1 MHAAPIPHQISR
13 HAHLPTTPFLLPC
26 RPHLPPRQP
35 PLHRCRATAAPGKI
49 YIDPVETQVSAFA
62 PATIANLG
70 PGFDWMGCAVDGQ
83 GDIVTAT
90 VLPSA
95 PPGQVIIDSI
105 EGDGGRLSL
114 DPAKNCVGIAATE
127 TLKLLGGTPSCGIS
141 LKLHKG
147 LPLGS
152 GMGSSAASA
161 AAAAQA
167 VNALFGAPLSKETL
181 VLAGLASEAAV
192 SGYHADNIA
201 PALLGG
207 FILVR
212 SCDPLDL
219 QRLPFNGELWFV
231 LVNPKFEAPTAEM
244 RAVLPKQVPMSALVN
259 NCAMG
264 ASLVA
269 GILSADAQLLGKA
282 LDSDVVVEPVRGPL
296 IPGFLAVKAA
306 AKAAGA
312 YGCTISGAGPTAV
325 AVVKDPEQGQKV
337 KEAMIDA
344 FKRHG
349 GLDTNAADIVKLDN
363 VGARVV

>member
-1 MHAAPIPHQISR
+1 VVS
-13 HAHLPTTPFLLPC
+13 LYPC
-26 RPHLPPRQP
+26 TEAQKTH
-35 PLHRCRATAAPGKI
+35 
-49 YIDPVETQVSAFA
+49 AFA
-62 PATIANLG
+62 DTHNAHALSLSFPCSLLL
-70 PGFDWMGCAVDGQ
+70 VQGQ

-90 VLPSA
+90 ALPDR
-95 PPGQVIIDSI
+95 PGQVVIESI
-105 EGDGGRLSL
+105 QGDGGRLSL

-127 TLKLLGGTPSCGIS
+127 TLKLLGGSPTCGVS
-141 LKLHKG
+141 LKLQKG

-167 VNALFGAPLSKETL
+167 VNGLFGCSLTKSAL
-181 VLAGLASEAAV
+181 VPAGLASEAAV

-219 QRLPFNGELWFV
+219 QRLPFDGDLWFV
-231 LVNPKFEAPTAEM
+231 LVNPLFEAPTAEM
-244 RAVLPKQVPMSALVN
+244 RAVLPKEVPMKAMIN

-269 GILSADAQLLGKA
+269 GVLSGDAALIGKA
-282 LDSDVVVEPVRGPL
+282 LDSDLIVEPVRGPL
-296 IPGFLAVKAA
+296 IPGFLAVKEAA
-306 AKAAGA
+306 RAAGA

-325 AVVKDPEQGQKV
+325 AVVSDQEAGMKV
-337 KEAMIDA
+337 KEAMIAA
-344 FKRHG
+344 FKQQG
-349 GLDTNAADIVKLDN
+349 GLEVNSAEVLKLDN
-363 VGARVV
+363 EGARLV